1 MCRYIEIGS
10 LREHVEII
18 EAPTPEP
25 HGRIGRIR
33 HANGEN
39 VAIDH
44 ATLSRLIERAR
55 RASDR
60 QDGIKLHESSG
71 MAVLCA

>member
-18 EAPTPEP
+18 EAPTPDP
-25 HGRIGRIR
+25 RGRVGRIR

-44 ATLSRLIERAR
+44 ATLSRLIKRAR
-55 RASDR
+55 RASDSGEDSVR
-60 QDGIKLHESSG
+60 QVSADN
-71 MAVLCA
+71 AVLRA